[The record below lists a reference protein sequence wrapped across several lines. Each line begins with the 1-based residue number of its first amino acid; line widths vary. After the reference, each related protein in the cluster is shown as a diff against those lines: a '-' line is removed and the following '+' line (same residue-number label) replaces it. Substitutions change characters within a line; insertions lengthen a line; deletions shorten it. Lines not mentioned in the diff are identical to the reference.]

1 MKMTIIRT
9 LTVAGLLAMSSAAHA
24 SPLLYCFSWLWNL

>member
-9 LTVAGLLAMSSAAHA
+9 LTVAGLLAMSVAAHA
-24 SPLLYCFSWLWNL
+24 SPLQYFLDIWHLG